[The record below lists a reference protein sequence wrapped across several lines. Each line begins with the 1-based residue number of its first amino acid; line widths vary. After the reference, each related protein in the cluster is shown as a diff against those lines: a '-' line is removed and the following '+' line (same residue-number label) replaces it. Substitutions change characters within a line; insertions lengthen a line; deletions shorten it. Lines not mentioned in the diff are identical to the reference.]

1 MGPSAASTR
10 RCGLSTVDGGGGK
23 GALPLMSLPCGPL
36 LWGRKVLR
44 AHSGKPQPA
53 EAPGRRGMA
62 AACPGRG
69 EAGVEPGWQRKHLE
83 RQEGGREEE

>member
-1 MGPSAASTR
+1 MGPSASSTR
-10 RCGLSTVDGGGGK
+10 RCGLSTAEGGGGK

-69 EAGVEPGWQRKHLE
+69 EAGAEPGWQRKHLE